1 MGSLPSGI
9 VTRPH
14 SIFATRC
21 VLFFFFLAT
30 CALADA
36 GAGETRAVKTA
47 PVTVRDTA
55 ASRMARGFVSRIVV
69 NVTPVIG
76 DRSGVF
82 QLPQGVERTPVQGRS
97 SGVPD
102 PPPRAD
108 SRSLT
113 AARPCLDRC

>member
-36 GAGETRAVKTA
+36 GAGETAAVKTA

-69 NVTPVIG
+69 NVTPVMG
-76 DRSGVF
+76 DRRGVPH
-82 QLPQGVERTPVQGRS
+82 LPQGVKRPPAQG
-97 SGVPD
+97 
-102 PPPRAD
+102 PPPGFPHPPLRAD
-108 SRSLT
+108 SRSRT
-113 AARPCLDRC
+113 AARPCPDR